1 MIVVYAEVNYPVCKC
16 VFYWLQSSFLF
27 SMVWS
32 VGACVDTDSRVKFDA
47 FFKDLMAGKIE
58 EHPIPSLV
66 GKIEAPIPNEG
77 LIYDYLF
84 EVRGYLGS
92 L

>member
-1 MIVVYAEVNYPVCKC
+1 
-16 VFYWLQSSFLF
+16 
-27 SMVWS
+27 MVWS

-47 FFKDLMAGKIE
+47 FFKDLIAGKNE

-77 LIYDYLF
+77 LVYDYLF
-84 EVRGYLGS
+84 EVS
-92 L
+92 LYIITILKSPRCPGASLITRVTE